1 MGILAVRSYEPWTI
15 TSILAGIVLLALVV
29 GVLILAVVRGNR

>member
-1 MGILAVRSYEPWTI
+1 MGNLAVRSYEPWTI

-29 GVLILAVVRGNR
+29 GVLILAFVRGNR